1 MSSPSP
7 WPEDMKPF
15 HFQVRSVVHHSLGA
29 IEGLRRGHFAPP
41 TPDPPYSW
49 HGLRDRVADAL
60 ARISAVT
67 SEELDQ
73 LSRRDVLFVAGD
85 RRRLFTAEE
94 FVLSWSVPNLHFHA
108 ATTYDMLRLKGVPL
122 GKRDYPRASPR
133 TEPRHRLATSA
144 DHIVR
149 APPSSRRGSPVPSR
163 RARGPARPASGRD
176 RSARSRPEP
185 ARSAS
190 RVRDTRPSRSRL
202 RRVRLSM
209 RCEMPSMR
217 RFSSLKRTGP
227 APSIITMS
235 MLHLSPTRAST
246 GATVVQHRA
255 TAPPA
260 EPRGRSLG
268 SMAVTCVCP
277 GSRLVRSCDAVRGDA
292 SSPGYTS

>member
-1 MSSPSP
+1 MSISFHSVSIAAYTQILPGVCATLDKGRAYFGEHGIEP
-7 WPEDMKPF
+7 DDVLAFALAEDMKPF

-122 GKRDYPRASPR
+122 GKRDY
-133 TEPRHRLATSA
+133 L
-144 DHIVR
+144 
-149 APPSSRRGSPVPSR
+149 G
-163 RARGPARPASGRD
+163 
-176 RSARSRPEP
+176 
-185 ARSAS
+185 
-190 RVRDTRPSRSRL
+190 RL
-202 RRVRLSM
+202 RGRN
-209 RCEMPSMR
+209 PD
-217 RFSSLKRTGP
+217 
-227 APSIITMS
+227 
-235 MLHLSPTRAST
+235 
-246 GATVVQHRA
+246 
-255 TAPPA
+255 TA
-260 EPRGRSLG
+260 
-268 SMAVTCVCP
+268 
-277 GSRLVRSCDAVRGDA
+277 
-292 SSPGYTS
+292 